1 MGSLLPVGLETV
13 EITAVSVSG
22 ITLTS
27 RIGDSKRV
35 LQLVLVGSLLPV
47 GLETVESTAV
57 RVSGITLTSRT
68 GYSREYYS

>member
-13 EITAVSVSG
+13 ESTAVSVSG

-47 GLETVESTAV
+47 GLETVEIIAV
-57 RVSGITLTSRT
+57 RVSGITITSRI
-68 GYSREYYS
+68 GDGIEYGS